1 MRVTY
6 QSLTKTLSYGST
18 LVDKPKALLMAPTDV
33 AAINI
38 DSTTIYTD
46 FNIPVGHFG
55 GYLPP
60 RSYKMKSS
68 LRNRLSELKIIV
80 IDEISL
86 IFNNLLFYDHLRLN
100 EIFGTV
106 NDKPF
111 AGISVI
117 TVRSTSWGEGLYM
130 QIIKITGKILNHCGN
145 YSKCLN

>member
-18 LVDKPKALLMAPTDV
+18 LVDKPKALLMAPTNV

-117 TVRSTSWGEGLYM
+117 TVGDFFQFLPVG
-130 QIIKITGKILNHCGN
+130 GKACICRL
-145 YSKCLN
+145 